1 MKIVTKSEYG
11 KALIKYDEPKNLV
24 SLFEE
29 AKNKYPKNSLFGEK
43 NEEGNYKWTTY
54 EEVGKRIDNLRGGLA
69 QLGVKAGDS
78 VGIISN
84 NRAEWFI
91 AENATHGLNARW
103 VPMYQKELLQIWKY
117 IIQDAKIKI
126 LFVANKEIKNQVR
139 PLMEEFESLEKIFII
154 EGKGEDSMQAVEK
167 LGKENPIEAEYPKAE
182 EIAVLI
188 YTSGT
193 TGNPKGVLLTH
204 GNLTFVAQ
212 AGYHIYPQLDEN
224 AVSLSIL
231 PWAHSYGISAELH
244 NFLQFGGAIGIM
256 ESVETLPDD
265 LVAVKPTHLICVP
278 RVFNKIYQGIWNLM
292 KEEGGIK
299 LKLFKAALK
308 AAEKKI
314 ETGKAGIKYKI
325 LDKLVLSKIRERF
338 GGNLVGAL
346 TASAKMNPDVSRFF
360 FKIGFPIYDCYGMTE
375 TAPAVTMNCP
385 AAWKIGTVGQPVEKT
400 KIVIDKSLMPDES
413 EDGEILVF
421 GPQVMKGY
429 HNKPEKTSQIFVE
442 KDGLKGIRTGDLGHI
457 DDEGF
462 LHITGRIKEEYKLAN
477 GLYIHPTEIEQ
488 DIKFIPYI
496 ANTMIY
502 GDGKAYNICLV
513 VLDFPAFQKVIKEE
527 DIEISSEE
535 FYSTS
540 SKEVKEARNFVEK
553 QIKNRLREKYG
564 GYEIPKK
571 FLFIQEDFT
580 LDNEMLTQTM
590 KVKRRKILSEYE
602 KEIETLYSEE

>member
-325 LDKLVLSKIRERF
+325 L
-338 GGNLVGAL
+338 
-346 TASAKMNPDVSRFF
+346 
-360 FKIGFPIYDCYGMTE
+360 
-375 TAPAVTMNCP
+375 
-385 AAWKIGTVGQPVEKT
+385 
-400 KIVIDKSLMPDES
+400 
-413 EDGEILVF
+413 
-421 GPQVMKGY
+421 
-429 HNKPEKTSQIFVE
+429 
-442 KDGLKGIRTGDLGHI
+442 
-457 DDEGF
+457 
-462 LHITGRIKEEYKLAN
+462 
-477 GLYIHPTEIEQ
+477 
-488 DIKFIPYI
+488 
-496 ANTMIY
+496 
-502 GDGKAYNICLV
+502 
-513 VLDFPAFQKVIKEE
+513 
-527 DIEISSEE
+527 
-535 FYSTS
+535 
-540 SKEVKEARNFVEK
+540 
-553 QIKNRLREKYG
+553 
-564 GYEIPKK
+564 
-571 FLFIQEDFT
+571 
-580 LDNEMLTQTM
+580 
-590 KVKRRKILSEYE
+590 
-602 KEIETLYSEE
+602 